1 MAKAGI
7 TIPNDSI
14 PASRNKND
22 RAQTEAIEKMS
33 QKLWNLS
40 LEEQRVSLAVLSE
53 LCDALV

>member
-53 LCDALV
+53 LCDA